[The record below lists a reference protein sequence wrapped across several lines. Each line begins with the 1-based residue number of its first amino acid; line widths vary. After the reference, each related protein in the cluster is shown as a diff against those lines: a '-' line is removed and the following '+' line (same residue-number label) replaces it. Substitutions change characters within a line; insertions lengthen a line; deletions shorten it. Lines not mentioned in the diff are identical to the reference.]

1 MVESAGEDVAVT
13 DAGEAANSRLVRI
26 MGREGVERLRAAKV
40 VVLGLGGVGS
50 SCAEALVRG
59 GVGHL
64 VLVDHDVVQ
73 PSNLNRQAL
82 AFMSTIGKKKA
93 QVMAAMV
100 RDINPQANAVPV
112 EEFLLAENVGAFMEA
127 WAADADYVVDAIDT
141 ISAKLA
147 LAEYAC
153 AHGTPLVSSMG
164 AANKLHPECLREAD
178 LFQTVNCPLCRIM
191 RKEGRK
197 RGIDHLR
204 VIYSCEQP
212 VPVEV
217 REGATRRERTNL
229 GTASYMPPIM
239 GQMMAGAVLR
249 ELAGIEGPQGSPG
262 GAR

>member
-13 DAGEAANSRLVRI
+13 DAGEAADSRLVRI

-50 SCAEALVRG
+50 SCAEALARG

-153 AHGTPLVSSMG
+153 AHGTPLISSMG
-164 AANKLHPECLREAD
+164 AAKTGRALLTFPVT
-178 LFQTVNCPLCRIM
+178 QTR
-191 RKEGRK
+191 
-197 RGIDHLR
+197 
-204 VIYSCEQP
+204 YSFSTSWLGWRSWW
-212 VPVEV
+212 V
-217 REGATRRERTNL
+217 RAPSSVKSSSPSESMSSRPTGHTRTPQSSTRL
-229 GTASYMPPIM
+229 A
-239 GQMMAGAVLR
+239 AVLR
-249 ELAGIEGPQGSPG
+249 PFSSD
-262 GAR
+262 RVVT